1 MQEAFVAALLA
12 IARSAGDDDEKNE
25 QDDAMVMTVDLAE
38 DDWVRVL
45 DKPVEDEPDL
55 DELPLWIE
63 LKKQIAILR
72 EGMEEQ
78 KTIQL

>member
-1 MQEAFVAALLA
+1 MAALLA
-12 IARSAGDDDEKNE
+12 IARKGEGDDENDG

-38 DDWVRVL
+38 DDWVQVL
-45 DKPVEDEPDL
+45 DKPVEENPDL

-63 LKKQIAILR
+63 IKKQIAILR

-78 KTIQL
+78 TVQV

>member
-12 IARSAGDDDEKNE
+12 IARKGEGDDENDG

-38 DDWVRVL
+38 DDWVQVL
-45 DKPVEDEPDL
+45 DKPVEENPDL

-63 LKKQIAILR
+63 IKKQIAILR

-78 KTIQL
+78 TAQV